1 MESKDYLSELEST
14 ITHLEAQQKYDLDK
28 LAKAEKRL
36 EELEGYAEHK
46 EGCHKHSSM
55 MSPPN
60 TRTRKTIKCNCGL
73 DNLLRGE

>member
-36 EELEGYAEHK
+36 EELEEWVKKTGHWQYCDFL
-46 EGCHKHSSM
+46 EGTPYTCK
-55 MSPPN
+55 
-60 TRTRKTIKCNCGL
+60 CGL